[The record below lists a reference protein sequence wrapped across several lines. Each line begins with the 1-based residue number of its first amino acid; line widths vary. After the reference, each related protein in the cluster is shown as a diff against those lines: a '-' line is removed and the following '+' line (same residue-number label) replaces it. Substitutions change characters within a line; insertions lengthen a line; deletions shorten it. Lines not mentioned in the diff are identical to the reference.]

1 MNEVRKTRDELVSGV
16 YQSPE
21 VKVVL
26 LQFEGVLCGS
36 VTGSGHDDFTV
47 GGEYDL

>member
-1 MNEVRKTRDELVSGV
+1 MNEVRKTHDELVYGV

-36 VTGSGHDDFTV
+36 VTGSGHDGFEN

>member
-1 MNEVRKTRDELVSGV
+1 MNEVRKTHDKLVYGV

-26 LQFEGVLCGS
+26 LQFEGILCGS
-36 VTGSGHDDFTV
+36 VGSDHEDFGD
-47 GGEYDL
+47 GGSYDL

>member
-1 MNEVRKTRDELVSGV
+1 MNVVSKTCDESRFGLYV
-16 YQSPE
+16 SPE

-26 LQFEGVLCGS
+26 FQFEGVLCGS
-36 VTGSGHDDFTV
+36 VTGSGHDDFIV